1 MAVPN
6 SEATRFK
13 AGEKQV
19 EIARKG
25 GIASGEAKRRKSSMR
40 KLLQDML
47 NDTAT
52 KDGKSYMELAT
63 LGLIK
68 GAIKGD
74 SRNYKVMLETLGEVN
89 DAQQEELSKLD
100 SILTEIK
107 KDAKK

>member
-1 MAVPN
+1 VAVPN